1 MTVEA
6 VIVFLS
12 RWVHVMSAC
21 LLAGATFYF
30 AILLPGGT
38 RSLDP
43 EWREAVVLK
52 SRRGF
57 KLLVH
62 PLILLLLASGTY
74 NAIHNWPAY
83 RNNMPTT
90 HALFGP
96 HLLLGLIIFAI
107 LLVVLARREPGRS
120 HRAWLRLTVVLLFVT
135 VAVASALKQAREYRR
150 PAQAVAA
157 SHTP

>member
-1 MTVEA
+1 MTGEA

-21 LLAGATFYF
+21 LLAGATFFF
-30 AILLPGGT
+30 AVLLPAGT
-38 RSLDP
+38 RLLDA
-43 EWREAVVLK
+43 EAREAVIVK
-52 SRRGF
+52 TRRPF
-57 KLLVH
+57 KLMVH

-74 NAIHNWPAY
+74 NAIHNWAAY
-83 RNNMPTT
+83 RNNIPTT

-96 HLLLGLIIFAI
+96 HLLLGLIIFTI
-107 LLVVLARREPGRS
+107 LLVILARREPARS
-120 HRAWLRLTVVLLFVT
+120 HRLWLRVTVVLLFIT

-157 SHTP
+157 SHAP